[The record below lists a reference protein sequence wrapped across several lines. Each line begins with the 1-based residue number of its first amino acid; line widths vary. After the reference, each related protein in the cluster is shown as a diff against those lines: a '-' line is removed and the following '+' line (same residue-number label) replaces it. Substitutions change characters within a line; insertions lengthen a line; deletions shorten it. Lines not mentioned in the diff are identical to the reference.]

1 MSVQGMRLEH
11 TRALDLVELKSNAQ
25 VRHIL
30 TIRNIYFIDTY
41 VEYGIIYE
49 TTNVNTTLALCIC
62 AVLIA
67 VAINS

>member
-1 MSVQGMRLEH
+1 MSVQGMRLEY

-30 TIRNIYFIDTY
+30 AIRNIYFIDPY

-49 TTNVNTTLALCIC
+49 ATNVNTT
-62 AVLIA
+62 VYM
-67 VAINS
+67 NS